1 MKSLKTMALVVGL
14 LGLSGVSQAQFSST
28 WTLVSDYDFRGF
40 SQSAKDPALQASADY
55 AFGDSGFAVGAWAS
69 NVDFDVPELGIDV
82 DGDIELDIYAN
93 YTGEINDTFSWT
105 VGFNYY
111 SYPGSDDIGEY
122 PEFFVGLNAGDFS
135 IKQWYADSLFDS
147 GVSGQYT
154 EANYSYS
161 INDAVSL
168 GFHAGYAWGDAWED
182 AELLDYAV
190 QVNWAVNNFTLFA
203 KFTGT
208 DASGDQKIEFDG
220 NNNEPRF
227 LVGVTTTL
235 PWGK

>member
-1 MKSLKTMALVVGL
+1 MKSMKTLALVIGL

-28 WTLVSDYDFRGF
+28 WTAVSDYDFRGF

-55 AFGDSGFAVGAWAS
+55 AFGETGFAIGAWAS
-69 NVDFDVPELGIDV
+69 NIDFEPA
-82 DGDIELDIYAN
+82 DGDIELDVYAN

-111 SYPGSDDIGEY
+111 TYPGSDDLGEY
-122 PEFFVGLNAGDFS
+122 PEYFVGLNAGDFS
-135 IKQWYADSLFDS
+135 FKQWYADNLYDLDVE
-147 GVSGQYT
+147 GLYT
-154 EANYSYS
+154 EGNYSYS

-168 GFHAGYAWGDAWED
+168 GFHVGYAWGDAFD
-182 AELLDYAV
+182 AEEIIDYSV
-190 QVNWAVNNFTLFA
+190 QLNWAVNNFTIFG

-208 DASGDQKIEFDG
+208 DADEFKVTDDV

-235 PWGK
+235 PWGE